1 MRSSWCGVLAAILVW
16 GCGTDEALNP
26 PHPAPSQSVTDSLV
40 GDAGL
45 LDLCGAFWGLLEAPG
60 MAERV
65 CALQVTD
72 PSDDVA
78 ISQCKLC
85 ASGLQFAE
93 RILPEPE
100 CYSSVEECPVSDSEL
115 SECFEVIGE
124 TLTEFVP
131 NCDLDNLDPIDTTQ
145 VALRIATSSCGPVLL
160 ECKPLQELV
169 AGLLSA
175 Q

>member
-1 MRSSWCGVLAAILVW
+1 
-16 GCGTDEALNP
+16 
-26 PHPAPSQSVTDSLV
+26 V
-40 GDAGL
+40 GDGGL
-45 LDLCGAFWGLLEAPG
+45 LDLCGAFWGLLAAPG

-78 ISQCKLC
+78 VSQCKLC

-93 RILPEPE
+93 RILPEPQ
-100 CYSSVEECPVSDSEL
+100 CYSTVEECPVSDSEL
-115 SECFEVIGE
+115 SQCFEIIGA

-131 NCDLDNLDPIDTTQ
+131 DCNLDNLDPVDTTR
-145 VALRIATSSCGPVLL
+145 LGIRIAASSCGPVLL

-169 AGLLSA
+169 TGLLA
-175 Q
+175 AR